1 MNSSSL
7 SFNGDGSA
15 FSGEAVGGQRDDR
28 KEASDDLDADNGD
41 VEDLPD
47 TRWKKRRFNL
57 KHGRVN
63 TDLNTR
69 IIAVNS
75 RIDTVLSSNNNRID
89 SLSSDINARLG
100 TMDNRLNAMIASNN
114 ENFALLLK
122 SNSEAY
128 GKLERQIEKLD
139 AKIDK
144 VDTKI
149 GTQIAKLDAKIDKVD
164 TKIGTQIDKL
174 DTKIDKV
181 DSELKSLKTDVFQTK
196 VTGVALIAILVMM
209 APALNGIFSSLGTF
223 FKFN

>member
-128 GKLERQIEKLD
+128 GKL
-139 AKIDK
+139 
-144 VDTKI
+144 
-149 GTQIAKLDAKIDKVD
+149 DAKIDKVD